1 MRGFRYSMDLEY
13 VYILSEGTPLVHQFL
28 LVLMLMYEI
37 FSIVWSVNV
46 QQRISPKMAHFAA
59 PNALE

>member
-1 MRGFRYSMDLEY
+1 MDLEY
-13 VYILSEGTPLVHQFL
+13 VYILSEGTPPTLPIL
-28 LVLMLMYEI
+28 LVLVLTYEI

-59 PNALE
+59 RNALE

>member
-1 MRGFRYSMDLEY
+1 MDLEY
-13 VYILSEGTPLVHQFL
+13 VYILSEGMPPPTSPIL
-28 LVLMLMYEI
+28 LVLMLTYEI

-59 PNALE
+59 RNALE